1 MRRTWT
7 TRAPALLLAGLMLL
21 SLLLS
26 LIGCSGGTADQP
38 EDDGVR
44 TDQETPAYPGSQLDP
59 DAGPDPA
66 EDQLPTEDGSLAPP
80 EDGTAEADTDT
91 ATDPAEGPGQ
101 TAPETPETPE
111 APPVQPEKP
120 GPAAPDANGMMQ
132 LGDIWI
138 QDPGTLDTG
147 SISGFADKL
156 RSLQSKYLAQAGTVA
171 YAVIPDK
178 SHYAAGQITAS
189 LSHDAMMESLRPL
202 LEGWKEI
209 RLDDLLTLED
219 YLLTDGHWRQENLV
233 PAANRIAGTYGF
245 SVSESDFSQKSQ
257 SGFGGDYSKYS
268 GTTETICW
276 VESRQTAAAVCDN
289 FQNPGRT
296 AVYDSS
302 LLNSGSPYDLF
313 AGGPTPLVTIR
324 STENTGGRRL
334 ILFRDS
340 FGSSMAPLLLGG
352 YSEIVLVDLRY
363 MVSDLLPQYVDF
375 TDADVLFLY
384 SARVVNN
391 SRMLR

>member
-1 MRRTWT
+1 MQRTV
-7 TRAPALLLAGLMLL
+7 TRALALLLAGLMLL

-26 LIGCSGGTADQP
+26 LIGCNGSDGTADQP
-38 EDDGVR
+38 EDAGVH
-44 TDQETPAYPGSQLDP
+44 TDPDTPADPGSQSDS
-59 DAGPDPA
+59 DADPDPA
-66 EDQLPTEDGSLAPP
+66 EDQLPAEDSPA
-80 EDGTAEADTDT
+80 DADTDT
-91 ATDPAEGPGQ
+91 DPAEEPGQ

-111 APPVQPEKP
+111 TPPVQPEKP
-120 GPAAPDANGMMQ
+120 APAAPDANGMMQ
-132 LGDIWI
+132 LGDTWI
-138 QDPGTLDTG
+138 QDPGVLDTD

-189 LSHDAMMESLRPL
+189 LSHDAMMEALRPL

-219 YLLTDGHWRQENLV
+219 YLLTDGHWRQEKLV

-245 SVSESDFSQKSQ
+245 SVSESDFSKKSQ
-257 SGFGGDYSKYS
+257 SGFSGDYSKYS

-276 VESRQTAAAVCDN
+276 MESRQTAAAVCDN

-324 STENTGGRRL
+324 NTENTDSRRL

>member
-1 MRRTWT
+1 MQRTV
-7 TRAPALLLAGLMLL
+7 TRTLALLLAGLMVL

-26 LIGCSGGTADQP
+26 LIGCGGSDSTADQP
-38 EDDGVR
+38 TDAGIQTDEDTSAD
-44 TDQETPAYPGSQLDP
+44 PGSQ
-59 DAGPDPA
+59 AGPDAEPDRSENELPA
-66 EDQLPTEDGSLAPP
+66 EDDPLMPPAEDDTAGTDA
-80 EDGTAEADTDT
+80 GTAE
-91 ATDPAEGPGQ
+91 EPGQ
-101 TAPETPETPE
+101 TAPETPETP
-111 APPVQPEKP
+111 PVQPENP

-132 LGDIWI
+132 LGDTWI
-138 QDPGTLDTG
+138 QDPGALDTG

-156 RSLQSKYLAQAGTVA
+156 RSLQSKYLSQAGTVA

-189 LSHDAMMESLRPL
+189 LSHDAMMETLRPL
-202 LEGWKEI
+202 LEGWTEI

-219 YLLTDGHWRQENLV
+219 YLLTDGHWRQEKLV
-233 PAANRIAGTYGF
+233 PTANRIAGTYGF
-245 SVSESDFSQKSQ
+245 SVSESDFSKKSQ

-276 VESRQTAAAVCDN
+276 MESRQTAAAVCDN
-289 FQNPGRT
+289 FQNPNRT

-302 LLNSGSPYDLF
+302 LLNTGSPYDLF
-313 AGGPTPLVTIR
+313 TGGPTPLVTIR
-324 STENTGGRRL
+324 NTENTGGRRL

-363 MVSDLLPQYVDF
+363 MVSDLLPQ
-375 TDADVLFLY
+375 
-384 SARVVNN
+384 
-391 SRMLR
+391 